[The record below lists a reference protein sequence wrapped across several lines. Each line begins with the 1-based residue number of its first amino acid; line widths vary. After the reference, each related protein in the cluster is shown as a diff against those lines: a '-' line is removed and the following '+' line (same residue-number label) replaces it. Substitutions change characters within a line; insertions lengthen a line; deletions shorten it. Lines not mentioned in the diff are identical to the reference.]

1 MPVPRFEVGIG
12 AIDGANLVFHVS
24 VPYQS
29 GTVAYF
35 LNGQLKRADYDD
47 GWVESD
53 PASGEITL
61 KEAPQS
67 VNFPDV
73 VQFFF
78 IDTSPVLP
86 ESVLF
91 SLRGRLLSLV
101 AARGSI
107 HGLEAV
113 SGMLRLKQGVAGS
126 VGAVEAVDGKLIQ
139 RTVLRGHLGCVSA

>member
-24 VPYQS
+24 VPYQP

-47 GWVESD
+47 GWSESD
-53 PASGEITL
+53 PATGEITL

-67 VNFPDV
+67 ANFSDV

-86 ESVLF
+86 ESVLT
-91 SLRGRLLSLV
+91 SLRGRLIQ
-101 AARGSI
+101 AAEISASI
-107 HGLEAV
+107 AMLEAV
-113 SGMLRLKQGVAGS
+113 GGTLEQLQGITGS
-126 VGAVEAVDGKLIQ
+126 VASPESVSGALRQKS
-139 RTVLRGHLGCVSA
+139 VLVGHIGCVHA